1 MYIIIN
7 YFKIYKIFII
17 ISGKKKQVSLADDRR
32 LSNSCIA
39 RVKLLKSKVH
49 ASARVKVNT
58 SVIYQDAI
66 GSTLPKVGEEIEEY
80 SCNLLCG
87 ALII

>member
-1 MYIIIN
+1 ML
-7 YFKIYKIFII
+7 
-17 ISGKKKQVSLADDRR
+17 KKKKAPLSRNKKRVSLADDRR

-58 SVIYQDAI
+58 SVIYQDTS
-66 GSTLPKVGEEIEEY
+66 GSTLTTVGEEIEEY
-80 SCNLLCG
+80 SCNLLSRVF
-87 ALII
+87 II